1 MGLSP
6 KRRMVFTAGMTIT
19 MGPPVGSSRVV
30 VDGTNAIVQ
39 SNHEALEQMCAWSAG
54 HVRSKECVG

>member
-1 MGLSP
+1 
-6 KRRMVFTAGMTIT
+6 MTIT

-30 VDGTNAIVQ
+30 VDGTNAIMQ

-54 HVRSKECVG
+54 HVRSKECVGGTVYGLVR